1 MSVGFFVY
9 ILVFSKKKHSA
20 KPNAAR
26 KMVQRKSTPTQTYQR
41 AF

>member
-9 ILVFSKKKHSA
+9 ILVFSKKKYSA
-20 KPNAAR
+20 KPNAAC
-26 KMVQRKSTPTQTYQR
+26 KMVQRKSTQIQTYQR